1 MIPQFGSPDRNDSLR
16 PEGDVALATK
26 GGRLDAPK
34 RGPRGFI
41 SNQNAKRKAM
51 ALAGRPSLFFVPT
64 GDNRVNDKKVNEE
77 NSNI

>member
-1 MIPQFGSPDRNDSLR
+1 MQK
-16 PEGDVALATK
+16 E
-26 GGRLDAPK
+26 
-34 RGPRGFI
+34 
-41 SNQNAKRKAM
+41 KAM